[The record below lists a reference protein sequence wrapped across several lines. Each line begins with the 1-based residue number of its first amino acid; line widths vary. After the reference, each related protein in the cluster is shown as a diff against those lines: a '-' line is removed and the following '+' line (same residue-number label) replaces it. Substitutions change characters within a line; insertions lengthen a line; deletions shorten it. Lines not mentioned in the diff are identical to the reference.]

1 MPHTLVITRPL
12 SPAERAALPDAW
24 RALTTSTVPQFDFRD
39 PPEPPRRRATDHPQ
53 DGAETM
59 TGSLERAAV
68 PPFVD
73 DCYPHRYRTPLL
85 PRVYPPSMAV
95 TRRPRRDNADVAWSD
110 QARRFA
116 GRVAG
121 PVAVAVLTII
131 ITVALITPRA
141 VAL

>member
-1 MPHTLVITRPL
+1 MSPTLVITRPL

-24 RALTTSTVPQFDFRD
+24 RALTTSPLPQFEFRN
-39 PPEPPRRRATDHPQ
+39 PPRRRATDRPQ

-73 DCYPHRYRTPLL
+73 ACYPHRRRAPLL
-85 PRVYPPSMAV
+85 PRVYAPSMAV
-95 TRRPRRDNADVAWSD
+95 VRRPRRDNADVAWSD
-110 QARRFA
+110 QALRFA
-116 GRVAG
+116 SRVAG
-121 PVAVAVLTII
+121 PVAVTVLTII

>member
-1 MPHTLVITRPL
+1 MPEALVIARPL
-12 SPAERAALPDAW
+12 SPVERAALPEAW
-24 RALTTSTVPQFDFRD
+24 RALTTSPLPQFEFCD
-39 PPEPPRRRATDHPQ
+39 PPDPPRRRATDRLQ

-73 DCYPHRYRTPLL
+73 GCYPHRRRTPLL

-95 TRRPRRDNADVAWSD
+95 VRRPRRDNADVAWSD
-110 QARRFA
+110 QALRFA

-121 PVAVAVLTII
+121 PVVVTILTII